1 VILEVLSPFPGS
13 QGRGLRA
20 DRDARAVFLDRDG
33 VLNRVVVRNGRPYP
47 PASLD
52 ELEILPG
59 VAEALRDLKAA
70 GFRLIVAT
78 NQPDVGKGLQRRD
91 AVEACH
97 GRLRQT
103 LPIDAIQVCYHV
115 DADACLCRKPRP
127 GMLLEAARTWGI
139 DLARSYMIGD
149 RWRDVEAG
157 RSAGCKTI
165 WVQCDYDERLPNAP
179 DAVVA
184 SLQEASLL
192 ILAEKESREEGITE

>member
-1 VILEVLSPFPGS
+1 M
-13 QGRGLRA
+13 GRLGRLRLA
-20 DRDARAVFLDRDG
+20 RKRESITLLTATPRAVFLDRDG

-47 PASLD
+47 PASVE

-91 AVEACH
+91 VVEACH
-97 GRLRQT
+97 ERLRQS

-127 GMLLEAARTWGI
+127 GMLLEAARRWGI
-139 DLARSYMIGD
+139 DLARSYVIGD

-157 RSAGCKTI
+157 RAAGCKTV
-165 WVQCDYDERLPNAP
+165 WMKCDYDERPPEAP

-184 SLQEASLL
+184 SLCEASRL
-192 ILAEKESREEGITE
+192 ILGGRFSAIG